1 MKKNLLILTFLL
13 FSITQ
18 ANCQKVKNI
27 RITEP
32 EFSGTAVFVN
42 DTIGNGILLEQQTA
56 TMGKVKLRSKETLL
70 EVNYCCSIVFAD
82 TINSQFIVRVP
93 DNSIN
98 PNDVISIIKM
108 NIENTKRTWKI
119 SNPETVEF
127 NAKKYEASSYIISV
141 PKFAIGQ
148 YGIYFKNTYT
158 VNLFGVKLIKENF

>member
-1 MKKNLLILTFLL
+1 MKQNLLILTFLL
-13 FSITQ
+13 FSFTE

-27 RITEP
+27 KITEP

-56 TMGKVKLRSKETLL
+56 AMGKVKLRSKETSL
-70 EVNYCCSIVFAD
+70 EVNDCCSIVFAD

-98 PNDVISIIKM
+98 PYDVISIIKM

-119 SNPETVEF
+119 SNPETVESRQ
-127 NAKKYEASSYIISV
+127 KSTEPVHI
-141 PKFAIGQ
+141 
-148 YGIYFKNTYT
+148 
-158 VNLFGVKLIKENF
+158 